1 MLRKSNFHIFFNF
14 FVLATSDEYI
24 LDFNYIDIP
33 TTTATSTVVETT
45 TAEITTTRTTTSTVK
60 RLYDTRDDFN
70 KIEVGFEAKFEA
82 KRREKDR
89 VRYENP
95 GSDIAEASGSRME
108 NRISDVE
115 IIEPLQ
121 VPLVS
126 RNDRDENKLGKKSAA
141 EDLEK
146 INISFQK
153 AFEQMFGVDKKF
165 KPKNL
170 KKVQRTQT

>member
-1 MLRKSNFHIFFNF
+1 MLRKSNFLIFFNF

-33 TTTATSTVVETT
+33 TTTATSTVGETT
-45 TAEITTTRTTTSTVK
+45 TAEITTTITTTSTPK
-60 RLYDTRDDFN
+60 RLSDTRDEFS
-70 KIEVGFEAKFEA
+70 KIEVGFEAKLEA

-108 NRISDVE
+108 SEISDVE
-115 IIEPLQ
+115 IIEPLH

-126 RNDRDENKLGKKSAA
+126 RNDRDENKLGKKNAA

-146 INISFQK
+146 INLSFQR
-153 AFEQMFGVDKKF
+153 AFDQMFSIGTKF

>member
-1 MLRKSNFHIFFNF
+1 MLRKSYFLIFFRF
-14 FVLATSDEYI
+14 FVLASSDYI
-24 LDFNYIDIP
+24 LDFNYVDIP
-33 TTTATSTVVETT
+33 TTTATSTVGETT

-60 RLYDTRDDFN
+60 RLYDTRNQFS
-70 KIEVGFEAKFEA
+70 KIEVGFEAQFEA

-89 VRYENP
+89 VRYEKP
-95 GSDIAEASGSRME
+95 GSDFAEASGSQME
-108 NRISDVE
+108 SELSDVE

-126 RNDRDENKLGKKSAA
+126 RNDRENILSKKIAA
-141 EDLEK
+141 EDLER

-153 AFEQMFGVDKKF
+153 AFDQMFGIGTKI

>member
-1 MLRKSNFHIFFNF
+1 MLRKSNFLIFFNF
-14 FVLATSDEYI
+14 FVFATSDEFI
-24 LDFNYIDIP
+24 LDFNYVDIP
-33 TTTATSTVVETT
+33 TTTATSTVGETT
-45 TAEITTTRTTTSTVK
+45 TDEITTTRTTTSTLK
-60 RLYDTRDDFN
+60 RLYDTRDECS

-108 NRISDVE
+108 SEISDVE

-126 RNDRDENKLGKKSAA
+126 RNDREDNKLGKKNAA

-146 INISFQK
+146 INLSFQR
-153 AFEQMFGVDKKF
+153 AFDQMFSIGTKF